1 MNFTNET
8 KKTVVSAENLSF
20 STNITNGE
28 CSYPNISPLKGD
40 IFYKTDC
47 SIIVTEILW

>member
-28 CSYPNISPLKGD
+28 CSYQRMTSAQLPSIDEPLFSSEED
-40 IFYKTDC
+40 
-47 SIIVTEILW
+47 